1 MSDPVGLAPATNRVG
16 EIETRG
22 TAFLPVGDR
31 KTICLPVWAS
41 VYKHPIHHSLNTKE
55 ACIDRAENPHCVAWY
70 NSQIGNPVAPI
81 SGVIL
86 AVTLE
91 AEPVPIA
98 LVAVTMQVYAVS
110 LVSPL
115 IVMGE
120 SVLVPL

>member
-1 MSDPVGLAPATNRVG
+1 M
-16 EIETRG
+16 
-22 TAFLPVGDR
+22 
-31 KTICLPVWAS
+31 
-41 VYKHPIHHSLNTKE
+41 LNTKGN
-55 ACIDRAENPHCVAWY
+55 CIDSAENPHCVAWY
-70 NSQIGNPVAPI
+70 SSQIGNPVAAL

-86 AVTLE
+86 AEALE